1 MFRLINLALA
11 LAASANVILMP
22 SRLLSAL
29 FVSDEAARA
38 LHPFVNFLVE
48 TGINLLL
55 PAALFLVGFCVAGL
69 HKKADAKMPPPSFV
83 LATTW
88 VFYFGLWLL
97 PNLLSYNSRLYLGY
111 LFAFGGW
118 PFVVIAGLYY
128 AYKVVVS
135 IARELSYFKQA
146 DVSPS
151 GVGVSLAH
159 IAGTVFTPILVTI
172 AILWFSPGKPIYAS
186 AVDKGLYEALCED
199 VGVRLLD
206 KPVAPVKSIAYDS
219 DPKRISGWSG
229 VLRVELDENGRTL
242 GMGGFS
248 KRDSIEA
255 TKEAVFEF
263 TERRAGDGAGA
274 ATINPSAPYYH
285 FPARGTNQPYYGV
298 DHLSAD
304 VVASVDVD
312 KPDEYRKA
320 PIYQMA
326 IRYQITLTDRR
337 SGAVLGTHFFVVDRL
352 NHRACGANVDNTI
365 SPSAFIF
372 DAINR

>member
-55 PAALFLVGFCVAGL
+55 PAAVFLVGFCVAGL
-69 HKKADAKMPPPSFV
+69 HKKGRANMPAPPFALV
-83 LATTW
+83 TAWLL
-88 VFYFGLWLL
+88 YFGLWLF
-97 PNLLSYNSRLYLGY
+97 PHVLSSNDTLALGY
-111 LFAFGGW
+111 MFAFGGW
-118 PFVVIAGLYY
+118 PFVLIAGLYY

-151 GVGVSLAH
+151 GVGVPLAH
-159 IAGTVFTPILVTI
+159 IAGTVFTLILVTI
-172 AILWFSPGKPIYAS
+172 AILWLSPGKPIYAS
-186 AVDKGLYEALCED
+186 AVDKGLYDALCKD
-199 VGVRLLD
+199 VGVRLLN
-206 KPVAPVKSIAYDS
+206 KPVAQVKSIAY
-219 DPKRISGWSG
+219 ISGPKGIQWSDIF
-229 VLRVELDENGRTL
+229 RVELDENGRTL

-248 KRDSIEA
+248 KPDSIEA
-255 TKEAVFEF
+255 TKKAVFEF

-285 FPARGTNQPYYGV
+285 FPTSGTNQPYYGV

-320 PIYQMA
+320 PIYQRA

-337 SGAVLGTHFFVVDRL
+337 SGAVLGTQVYVVDRL
-352 NHRACGANVDNTI
+352 NNRACGANVDNTI